1 MIICP
6 YFSSNSRNNPLFLS
20 SFIRYGRDRVGKK
33 GSRRYVSR
41 LYRCKRIV
49 GRRNNAAR
57 KGGRG
62 GRTETK
68 GTTRCDSSTP
78 SRIRLS
84 FFFFSPSYLSLLTSS
99 SQPRSLAFKGAILAR
114 LISHSF
120 LLGLL
125 EYRIKGYLNRSSVW
139 KKVSFGVVEQKKPGE
154 SQLVRALL
162 SRQYLMAVASMMVDS
177 LGSSRNFSRSFVPV
191 FDRGIWIYKSLHTE
205 KSSFLSLHG
214 VQRSNIRRDLFFN
227 PLPRARDRF
236 RNSWPEGGRVTRP
249 EVCVTRPRMHS
260 AYVHTSLP
268 LSIHPSI
275 SLYWCIG
282 GNQGAESSWPCVYT
296 RVCAR
301 HYPRWIN
308 EPLQ

>member
-49 GRRNNAAR
+49 GRRNNASHNAAR

-68 GTTRCDSSTP
+68 GTARCDSSTP

-84 FFFFSPSYLSLLTSS
+84 FFSPFYLSLLTSS

-139 KKVSFGVVEQKKPGE
+139 KKVSFGVVEQKKPSE

-214 VQRSNIRRDLFFN
+214 VQRSNIRRRSLLRSFAARER
-227 PLPRARDRF
+227 PLSKF
-236 RNSWPEGGRVTRP
+236 MTRG
-249 EVCVTRPRMHS
+249 RPRYS
-260 AYVHTSLP
+260 ARSVRYTPTRAQRVRTHVSP
-268 LSIHPSI
+268 SPHPSI
-275 SLYWCIG
+275 YLSVLMY
-282 GNQGAESSWPCVYT
+282 
-296 RVCAR
+296 
-301 HYPRWIN
+301 RW
-308 EPLQ
+308 

>member
-1 MIICP
+1 MERSLDDVLASVANRENSTAFHSAVSTQSYAHVSTKFMIICP

-49 GRRNNAAR
+49 GRRNNASHNAAR

-68 GTTRCDSSTP
+68 GTARCDSSTP

-84 FFFFSPSYLSLLTSS
+84 FFSSYLSLLTSS

-125 EYRIKGYLNRSSVW
+125 EYRIKGYLNRSSV
-139 KKVSFGVVEQKKPGE
+139 
-154 SQLVRALL
+154 
-162 SRQYLMAVASMMVDS
+162 
-177 LGSSRNFSRSFVPV
+177 
-191 FDRGIWIYKSLHTE
+191 
-205 KSSFLSLHG
+205 
-214 VQRSNIRRDLFFN
+214 
-227 PLPRARDRF
+227 
-236 RNSWPEGGRVTRP
+236 
-249 EVCVTRPRMHS
+249 
-260 AYVHTSLP
+260 
-268 LSIHPSI
+268 
-275 SLYWCIG
+275 
-282 GNQGAESSWPCVYT
+282 
-296 RVCAR
+296 
-301 HYPRWIN
+301 
-308 EPLQ
+308 

>member
-1 MIICP
+1 MERSLDDVLASVANRENSTAFHSAVSTQSYAHVSTKFMIICP

-68 GTTRCDSSTP
+68 GTARCDSSTP

-84 FFFFSPSYLSLLTSS
+84 FFSPFYLSLLTSS

-125 EYRIKGYLNRSSVW
+125 EYRIKGYLNRSSV
-139 KKVSFGVVEQKKPGE
+139 
-154 SQLVRALL
+154 
-162 SRQYLMAVASMMVDS
+162 
-177 LGSSRNFSRSFVPV
+177 
-191 FDRGIWIYKSLHTE
+191 
-205 KSSFLSLHG
+205 
-214 VQRSNIRRDLFFN
+214 
-227 PLPRARDRF
+227 
-236 RNSWPEGGRVTRP
+236 
-249 EVCVTRPRMHS
+249 
-260 AYVHTSLP
+260 
-268 LSIHPSI
+268 
-275 SLYWCIG
+275 
-282 GNQGAESSWPCVYT
+282 
-296 RVCAR
+296 
-301 HYPRWIN
+301 
-308 EPLQ
+308 